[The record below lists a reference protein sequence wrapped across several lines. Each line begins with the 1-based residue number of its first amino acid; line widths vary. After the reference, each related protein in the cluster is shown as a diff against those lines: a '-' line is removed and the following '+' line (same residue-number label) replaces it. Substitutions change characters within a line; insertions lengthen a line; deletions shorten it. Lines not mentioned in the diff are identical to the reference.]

1 MDPARAASTE
11 EAEDTE
17 EEEDAAQGSNADEWE
32 EEEDASQSGG
42 GGHTLC
48 FGKAVNSF
56 HATGAGSPFG
66 TYYGCEL
73 TIDEVTDMLQAAF
86 PRINRN
92 KFDVTCVLFW
102 CLLRGYRLV
111 INTATQSS
119 SAKRTA
125 VLICALQGID
135 CQTTPIVCLRLERK
149 GKVQPTLLDA

>member
-1 MDPARAASTE
+1 MAKNTKDDGDADTE

-102 CLLRGYRLV
+102 CLLRGYRL
-111 INTATQSS
+111 
-119 SAKRTA
+119 A
-125 VLICALQGID
+125 VKHADAGDALVSCANF
-135 CQTTPIVCLRLERK
+135 
-149 GKVQPTLLDA
+149 LLDEKLYEGQAKKQT

>member
-1 MDPARAASTE
+1 MEVDIIAAFF
-11 EAEDTE
+11 
-17 EEEDAAQGSNADEWE
+17 
-32 EEEDASQSGG
+32 
-42 GGHTLC
+42 L
-48 FGKAVNSF
+48 F

-66 TYYGCEL
+66 TYGCEL
-73 TIDEVTDMLQAAF
+73 TIDEVTDKVRSRSQEYDICLRALLPHQFAALEEIIRRESTYDMLQAAF

-102 CLLRGYRLV
+102 CMLRGYRLV

-125 VLICALQGID
+125 VLICALHGFD